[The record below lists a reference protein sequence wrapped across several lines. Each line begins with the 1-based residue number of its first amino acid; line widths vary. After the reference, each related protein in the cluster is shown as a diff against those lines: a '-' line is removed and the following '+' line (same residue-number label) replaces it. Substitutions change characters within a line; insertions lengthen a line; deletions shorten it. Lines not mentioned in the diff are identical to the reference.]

1 MTPTSAWPPRRRP
14 SASAESAKSS
24 RGAVA
29 SRGPSGFT
37 LIEVLIALGILSL
50 LAAVVMPGLAR
61 RLDLAYSDAELQQAL
76 SSASILPARV
86 ATLGIDLQLDAA
98 SLDKPLPDG
107 QPPIDIPRGWTA
119 KVEAAAKLSRT
130 GSCEPGSLVLRE
142 PSSGHRWRLTYA
154 RLSCELGVAALPG
167 EPP

>member
-1 MTPTSAWPPRRRP
+1 MTPTSAWPPRRP
-14 SASAESAKSS
+14 SCSAEPVRRLK
-24 RGAVA
+24 
-29 SRGPSGFT
+29 GPLAPPGSSGFT
-37 LIEVLIALGILSL
+37 LIEVLIALGILAL

-98 SLDKPLPDG
+98 SLGKPLPDG
-107 QPPIDIPRGWTA
+107 QPPIDIPRGWTT

-130 GSCEPGSLVLRE
+130 GSCEPGSLLLRE
-142 PSSGHRWRLTYA
+142 PSSGRRWRLTYA
-154 RLSCELGVAALPG
+154 RLTCQLGVTALSDESP
-167 EPP
+167 